1 MKKSSRIGGFGVEY
15 LKSVHNGRVWFT
27 ARIVD
32 PYICGARSAT
42 PEEALSSLA
51 EKWEVLKIA
60 HLKSNLP
67 IPKTRDSSSNKRILD
82 TLRKLGSQPFPTSI
96 I

>member
-1 MKKSSRIGGFGVEY
+1 MERTKRIGGFSVEY
-15 LKSVHNGRVWFT
+15 LESVRNGRVCFT

-42 PEEALSSLA
+42 PEEAFSSLA
-51 EKWEVLKIA
+51 EKWEALKTA
-60 HLKSNLP
+60 YLKSNLP
-67 IPKTRDSSSNKRILD
+67 IPKPPHSLGSERMLD